1 MIKRLKAFFETDLG
15 ELILHA
21 LGGVLGGVLGIF
33 IAWWL
38 VLVIWAAFFGR
49 EIGQHEPD
57 QVGRVFTVRQVIL
70 EAHLPLLV
78 GLAILIIF
86 GSFP

>member
-1 MIKRLKAFFETDLG
+1 MVSKLKEFFKSDLG

-21 LGGVLGGVLGIF
+21 VGGVLGGLLGIV

-38 VLVIWAAFFGR
+38 VLVVWAAFFGR

-57 QVGRVFTVRQVIL
+57 RVGRVFTVRQVIL
-70 EAHLPLLV
+70 EAHLPLIV

-86 GSFP
+86 GKVP